1 MATWTNDE
9 LSTIAA
15 AEELELASVR
25 HDGTLGNAVT
35 IWIVR
40 VDDDVYV
47 RSWKGHNG
55 AWFRATQRATRVT
68 STRAASARTSRSCP
82 KRTRRSMTGSTP
94 STAGSIVVMADATSI
109 PWWQRR
115 RERQRPSWS
124 RAQQLRSSSGRH
136 EARFMDRR
144 PRNRSGLLP
153 PGGGAPSR
161 VDANAQACAARL

>member
-55 AWFRATQRATRVT
+55 AWFRATQARHAGHIDAGGVDKDVALVPEADAAINDRIDAEYRRKYRRHGGRYVDPMVAATARATTTKLVPR
-68 STRAASARTSRSCP
+68 
-82 KRTRRSMTGSTP
+82 
-94 STAGSIVVMADATSI
+94 STAS
-109 PWWQRR
+109 
-115 RERQRPSWS
+115 
-124 RAQQLRSSSGRH
+124 
-136 EARFMDRR
+136 
-144 PRNRSGLLP
+144 
-153 PGGGAPSR
+153 
-161 VDANAQACAARL
+161 